1 MSHNAVVWHRPG
13 WAGACSYSSIDIHDV
28 EYQSDDP
35 VHRSNGYPLEAL
47 EDEAK
52 RKMFHLE
59 PPYAPLGPGEQS
71 ILDTYNAL
79 RECQKAGKIRKIGI
93 AGFPL
98 PFLLRLALLIREQ
111 TGEGIDVLQSY
122 SHQTLLNSALADRYV
137 VEFEKAGVK
146 QVVNAAPLSMGI
158 LTTQGG
164 PDWHPFRYESGGKIF
179 EATREASRLCQER
192 GTTLEA
198 VASDFGYRPVHHSN
212 GNLVPVVIG
221 CKDLSE
227 VHRTLESYAR
237 VAYDRV
243 DSRET
248 QDEVCALFKARG
260 VAGFSWASPSPENS

>member
-1 MSHNAVVWHRPG
+1 MP
-13 WAGACSYSSIDIHDV
+13 I
-28 EYQSDDP
+28 
-35 VHRSNGYPLEAL
+35 EAL
-47 EDEAK
+47 DDDSK
-52 RKMFHLE
+52 RKEFHLN
-59 PPYAPLGPGEQS
+59 PPYVPLGPGEQS

-79 RECQKAGKIRKIGI
+79 CELQSAGKIRKIGV

-98 PFLLRLALLIREQ
+98 PFLLRLALLIRDQ
-111 TGEGIDVLQSY
+111 TGHGVDVLQTY
-122 SHQTLLNSALADRYV
+122 SHQTLLNSALADRYL

-146 QVVNAAPLSMGI
+146 QVINAAPLSMGI

-164 PDWHPFRYESGGKIF
+164 PDWHPFRHENGGEIF
-179 EATREASRLCQER
+179 KATREAVKLCQEQ

-237 VAYDRV
+237 VTYDRV
-243 DSRET
+243 DSRDLQEKVR
-248 QDEVCALFKARG
+248 ELFVNRG
-260 VAGFSWASPSPENS
+260 VAGYSWQSPGPDNM